1 MTRRRVQGDS
11 CWRVF
16 VVSVCLLAVGAPPA
30 PPTAAGAAA
39 ALAPPARAAPQ
50 ADPVFILEPDRGP
63 CMPGDPTFEPRL
75 LARGANFPP
84 GSIVAFFVGEIGRQT
99 GGEPPGSRTTVAADG
114 TFMTQIHIFGCRA
127 ETPNGTRYNV
137 QVESCGRPDGRC
149 AVEEFVRARTTFTVD
164 QDAPLLPALSRPTLA
179 LEPREG
185 VCAAPEPRVVARGA
199 LFPPGKTIQFN
210 VSSGAPARGGQSG
223 ASPLLIVAD
232 DGTVAAQLPLP
243 GCGPETPPG
252 TEYLVVALTDV
263 IPGRGGTLL
272 ARATFTVTPATAPLP
287 GLPATGG
294 GGAWP
299 RASLLG
305 GWLAAGMAVALLG
318 VALGGGRARRRA
330 G

>member
-1 MTRRRVQGDS
+1 MPEWCSRFATLRLLTLAA
-11 CWRVF
+11 
-16 VVSVCLLAVGAPPA
+16 CLATSG
-30 PPTAAGAAA
+30 A
-39 ALAPPARAAPQ
+39 ALAPPTRAAPQ

-63 CMPGDPTFEPRL
+63 CMPGDPTFEPRI

-84 GSIVAFFVGEIGRQT
+84 GSTIAFFVGEIGRQT

-114 TFMTQIHIFGCRA
+114 TFVTQIHLFGCRA
-127 ETPNGTRYNV
+127 ETPSGTRYNV

-149 AVEEFVRARTTFTVD
+149 AIEEFVRARTTFTVD
-164 QDAPLLPALSRPTLA
+164 QDAPPLPALPRPTLA

-185 VCAAPEPRVVARGA
+185 VCAAPEPRVVVRGA
-199 LFPPGKTIQFN
+199 LFPPGKTVQFN
-210 VSSGAPARGGQSG
+210 VSSGAPARGGQSA

-232 DGTVAAQLPLP
+232 DGTVAAQLSLP

-272 ARATFTVTPATAPLP
+272 ARATFTVLPASAPLP
-287 GLPATGG
+287 GLPNTGG
-294 GGAWP
+294 GGVLP
-299 RASLLG
+299 RTSLPG
-305 GWLAAGMAVALLG
+305 GWLAAGGLVALLAVAL
-318 VALGGGRARRRA
+318 GRVRRRA